1 MRKIISYAIWVL
13 LCLSFCQQSVVAIP
27 AYPFK
32 IAVKTF
38 NGKWVDIFM
47 QGDEHHK
54 FAFTT
59 DNYTILNDSDGW
71 WYASQ
76 TEGGEVKKSPFR
88 LVAKED
94 ENSELKNFKQTCPK
108 KLIPSTNVS
117 STFCRVAYKN
127 KTVGNAPFVGERH
140 ALVILMQYQDVK
152 FRLSKESFD
161 NLFNTLEY
169 KDNGATG
176 SVRDFY
182 RFASQGQLD
191 YVSDIYGPFTS
202 NYPMRFY
209 GENDAI
215 GNDANPM
222 ELCREALQKLPV
234 DLDLSLYD
242 NDGDGLIDN
251 VHIIYAG
258 YGEEAGASSA
268 AIWAHEY
275 SHQIT
280 VNNGRNISIAGYSC
294 SPELRG
300 NMNSNIT
307 HIGVICHELGHALGA
322 MDYYDTNYGTGGEY
336 FGTGQWDIMAS
347 GSWNND
353 GKTPPNFNPYV
364 RSCIFGWNKQEILN
378 SDMQI
383 SMPRMELDNAEQ
395 SVIYRMETGDDADY
409 FLLENRQRFAFDEAL
424 PGEGLLIYHVHPD
437 IEKYSQSNMVN
448 ATHPQCL
455 YPVCASGSYPNARK
469 YGNINTAE
477 CPFPGTYGNTL
488 FSADSSP
495 AAIGWNGGTAKVGI
509 SNIGINHSDGSISF
523 STSNDI
529 EPNNPDIPYNKNV
542 IYKESFEQGIG
553 AFVINSITGKETW
566 KTYKKGNFVLNPSS
580 IPEPSDEDYILM
592 LYTPKSSSVNES
604 ELISPYID
612 VTSSSVNSM
621 KLDICCET
629 QTTSKSISFT
639 VYVDNDKDNCTTTF
653 EIDAIK
659 NQWTT
664 VEIPLNIVG
673 EKIRYRIRA
682 AIETDGVFVDNI
694 QLLGVNCTDIKVVP
708 TEILKDRNQIYT
720 IDGRAIGN
728 DKYMKLSNGLYLFHS
743 NGKTKKIIISR

>member
-1 MRKIISYAIWVL
+1 MRTKISYAILIL
-13 LCLSFCQQSVVAIP
+13 LCLSLYPQSIVAIP

-32 IAVKTF
+32 TAVKIF
-38 NGKWVDIFM
+38 NGKWVNIFM

-71 WYASQ
+71 WYATQ
-76 TEGGEVKKSPFR
+76 TENGEVKKSSFR

-108 KLIPSTNVS
+108 KLIPPTNIS
-117 STFCRVAYKN
+117 NTFRRVADK
-127 KTVGNAPFVGERH
+127 KLIVGNTPVVGERH

-152 FRLSKESFD
+152 FKCSKETFD
-161 NLFNTLEY
+161 NLFNLLEY
-169 KDNGATG
+169 KENGATG

-215 GNDANPM
+215 GNDVNPQ
-222 ELCREALQKLPV
+222 ELCKEALQNLPD

-242 NDGDGLIDN
+242 NDGDGIIDN

-275 SHQIT
+275 PHQISI
-280 VNNGRNISIAGYSC
+280 NKGRDITIAGYSC

-300 NMNSNIT
+300 NTNANIT
-307 HIGVICHELGHALGA
+307 NIGVICHELGHALGA

-364 RSCIFGWNKQEILN
+364 RSCVFGWNKQEFLSPN
-378 SDMQI
+378 MQVFL
-383 SMPRMELDNAEQ
+383 PRMELDNAEQ
-395 SVIYRMETGDDADY
+395 TSIYRLNTDDEGDY
-409 FLLENRQRFAFDEAL
+409 FLLENRQKYSFDEAL

-437 IEKYSQSNMVN
+437 IEKYTKANMVN

-455 YPVCASGSYPNARK
+455 YPVCASGSIPSMKK
-469 YGNINTAE
+469 YGNINTE
-477 CPFPGTYGNTL
+477 GCPFPGNTNNCI
-488 FSADSSP
+488 FTADSSP
-495 AAIGWNGGTAKVGI
+495 AAIAWNGRAAKVSI
-509 SNIGINHSDGSISF
+509 SNIRMDYTNGSILF
-523 STSNDI
+523 STDDSVA
-529 EPNNPDIPYNKNV
+529 NPDDPNIPENT
-542 IYKESFEQGIG
+542 IYKESFEKGIS
-553 AFVINSITGKETW
+553 NSFMVRSISGKNVW
-566 KTYKKGNFVLNPSS
+566 KTYKKGNFVLNPTS
-580 IPEPSDEDYILM
+580 IPTPTDGDYLLM
-592 LYTPKSSSVNES
+592 LYIPKGIGISES
-604 ELISPYID
+604 EI
-612 VTSSSVNSM
+612 TSSFVDVSQNVISSIAF
-621 KLDICCET
+621 DICCVA
-629 QTTSKSISFT
+629 QLTSEISSFCFS
-639 VYVDNDKDNCTTTF
+639 VEGDNTIYNTYQAN
-653 EIDAIK
+653 EIDEK
-659 NQWTT
+659 WTT
-664 VEIPLNIVG
+664 IEIPLNIVEG
-673 EKIRYRIRA
+673 KIRYRISA
-682 AIETDGVFVDNI
+682 AIGTGGIFVDNI
-694 QLLGVNCTDIKVVP
+694 RILGSNSTDIKAVNENIQNCKV
-708 TEILKDRNQIYT
+708 QIFT
-720 IDGRAIGN
+720 IDGRPINSIG
-728 DKYMKLSNGLYLFHS
+728 KTKLPQGLYLIKN
-743 NGKTKKIIISR
+743 NGKTKKFISR